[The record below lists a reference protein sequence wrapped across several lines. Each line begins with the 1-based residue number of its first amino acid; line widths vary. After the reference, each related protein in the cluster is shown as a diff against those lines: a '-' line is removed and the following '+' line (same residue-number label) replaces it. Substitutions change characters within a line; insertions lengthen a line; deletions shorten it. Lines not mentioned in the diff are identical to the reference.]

1 MVVLATFLLQ
11 DLTITL
17 LFLLLHIRHIVTVVV
32 ELVFEIKLTE
42 PLYVKIKIAN
52 YLHKEASEV
61 LNININIVF

>member
-1 MVVLATFLLQ
+1 MALATFLLQ

-52 YLHKEASEV
+52 YLHEEASEV